1 MDTNTFE
8 PEREVAAPADL
19 LQQEPHVEVVGSKS
33 SVDLSDE
40 ERLAA
45 DVSATR
51 LQTKKLSGAQ
61 WKRLTEKG
69 R

>member
-1 MDTNTFE
+1 MDTNTSE
-8 PEREVAAPADL
+8 PEQEVAVPAEL
-19 LQQEPHVEVVGSKS
+19 LQQEPHVES

-40 ERLAA
+40 VRLAA
-45 DVSATR
+45 GVSMTR